1 MSLQLWNHHGLGT
14 MHDISPLALLY
25 SEVIEIGV
33 TDVNIGD
40 ITLYGIE

>member
-1 MSLQLWNHHGLGT
+1 
-14 MHDISPLALLY
+14 MHISPLALWY
-25 SEVIEIGV
+25 SEVIEIGA